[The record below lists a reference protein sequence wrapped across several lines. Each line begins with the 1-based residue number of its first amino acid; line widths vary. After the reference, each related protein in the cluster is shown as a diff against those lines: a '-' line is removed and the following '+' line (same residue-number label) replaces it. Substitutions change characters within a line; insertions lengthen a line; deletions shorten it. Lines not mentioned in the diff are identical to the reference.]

1 LFFEVGML
9 TLERSKVLTTSTKH
23 KSSKHKAQSTKP
35 PVHSANRQ
43 QPASLQE
50 YSIPRERM
58 VARLREHYGI
68 QSKAVLEAM
77 RNVPRHFF
85 VPEALRGRAY
95 GDHALPISAN
105 QTISQP
111 FIVARMTELLELA
124 GEGRVLEIGAGSG
137 YQTAV
142 LSKVAAQV
150 YAIER
155 IADLAREAQTRIRQL
170 EIYNATVKCFDGTLG
185 WAANAPYDGIL
196 VAAGGPTIP
205 EPLINQLKLGGR
217 LIVPVGESRDAQRL
231 IRVIKTEQGRKIE
244 DHGACAFVPLIGQ
257 HGWAEK

>member
-1 LFFEVGML
+1 
-9 TLERSKVLTTSTKH
+9 
-23 KSSKHKAQSTKP
+23 
-35 PVHSANRQ
+35 
-43 QPASLQE
+43 
-50 YSIPRERM
+50 M

-68 QSKAVLEAM
+68 RDVRVLEAM

-85 VPEALRGRAY
+85 VPEALQSRAY

-111 FIVARMTELLELA
+111 FIVARMTELLELD
-124 GEGRVLEIGAGSG
+124 GYSRVLEIGAGSG

-142 LSKVAAQV
+142 LSQVAAQV

-155 IADLAREAQTRIRQL
+155 IGDLAREAQSRIRQL

-205 EPLINQLKLGGR
+205 EPLITQLKIGGR
-217 LIVPVGESRDAQRL
+217 LIVPVGESRDSQRL
-231 IRVIKTEQGRKIE
+231 IRVIKTETARKIE
-244 DHGACAFVPLIGQ
+244 DHGGCAFVPLIGQ
-257 HGWAEK
+257 HGWSDR